1 MNGEKDTVIQTI
13 RKRKGISL
21 RLRVTLLVS
30 LMLLVLNG
38 LLVGYSIYTS
48 GQHFTRA
55 KEGLVAEMR
64 VFPIDL
70 AEVPSQVS
78 AETIKPGE
86 VMEAEVTEFGEV
98 KEFQKGE
105 AIAVS
110 VLQAASTGF
119 RKEILIFFFLI
130 DVLGISLTYFVA
142 GRALRPLTKLSAKM
156 AQMDEN
162 NWNCVMPE
170 PETHDEIGQVS
181 ESFRHLMERLQESF
195 QAQKHFAANAAH
207 ELKTPLAVMKSAIQ
221 VLHLEEKPSAEEYE
235 ETLRLCLD
243 TTEQLSQ
250 MVEELLTISNP
261 AEEAKEEISLKK
273 MTGEIFQK
281 YTGQI
286 QEKDLVVWQQMQ
298 QDTWYTHP
306 VLMRFLLENL
316 LSNAVKYN
324 RQGGSIRLT
333 AEIKENQLH
342 LEVADTGI
350 GISSE
355 HLPHI
360 FTCFYRADPSR
371 NKEIAG
377 NGLGLSIVKTAV
389 EKMRGEITV
398 ESEEGKGTCFHVVL
412 PA

>member
-1 MNGEKDTVIQTI
+1 MNGEKDTVMQNI
-13 RKRKGISL
+13 RKNKGISL
-21 RLRVTLLVS
+21 RLRITLLMS
-30 LMLLVLNG
+30 LLLLLLNG
-38 LLVGYSIYTS
+38 VLVGYSVHS
-48 GQHFTRA
+48 GGQYFTQA
-55 KEGLVAEMR
+55 TMALKVEMSAIKPSAEGTEAQTIQR
-64 VFPIDL
+64 WQ
-70 AEVPSQVS
+70 EVPLEMQ
-78 AETIKPGE
+78 
-86 VMEAEVTEFGEV
+86 
-98 KEFQKGE
+98 
-105 AIAVS
+105 AVS
-110 VLQAASTGF
+110 TEPAAVAISTLQEANSGF
-119 RKEILIFFFLI
+119 RQEILLAFLFV
-130 DVLGISLTYFVA
+130 DVVGILLTYFVA

-162 NWNCVMPE
+162 NWNCAMTE
-170 PETHDEIGQVS
+170 PDTHDEIGQVS
-181 ESFRHLMERLQESF
+181 ESFRHLMERLQDSF

-235 ETLRLCLD
+235 ETLELCLE

-250 MVEELLTISNP
+250 MVEELLVISNP
-261 AEEAKEEISLKK
+261 KEEAKEEISLKK
-273 MTGEIFQK
+273 MTEEIFQK
-281 YTGQI
+281 YAGQI

-298 QDTWYTHP
+298 QDTWYIHP

-350 GISSE
+350 GISPE

-389 EKMRGEITV
+389 EKMQGEITV
-398 ESEEGKGTCFHVVL
+398 ESEEGKGTCFHVTL

>member
-1 MNGEKDTVIQTI
+1 MNGEKDTVIQNI
-13 RKRKGISL
+13 GKNKGISL
-21 RLRVTLLVS
+21 RLRITLLVS
-30 LMLLVLNG
+30 LLLLVLNG
-38 LLVGYSIYTS
+38 VLVGYSVYS
-48 GQHFTRA
+48 GGQYFTQA
-55 KEGLVAEMR
+55 TMALKVEMSAIKPSAEGTEAQTIQR
-64 VFPIDL
+64 WQ
-70 AEVPSQVS
+70 EVPLEMQ
-78 AETIKPGE
+78 
-86 VMEAEVTEFGEV
+86 
-98 KEFQKGE
+98 
-105 AIAVS
+105 AVS
-110 VLQAASTGF
+110 TEPAVAAISTLQEANTGF
-119 RKEILIFFFLI
+119 RQEILLAFLFVDI
-130 DVLGISLTYFVA
+130 VGILLTYFVA
-142 GRALRPLTKLSAKM
+142 GRALQPLTKLSAKM
-156 AQMDEN
+156 TQMDEN
-162 NWNCVMPE
+162 NWNCAMTE
-170 PETHDEIGQVS
+170 PDTHDEIGQVS

-235 ETLRLCLD
+235 ETLQLCLD

-250 MVEELLTISNP
+250 MVEELLVISNP
-261 AEEAKEEISLKK
+261 KEEAKEEISLKK
-273 MTGEIFQK
+273 MTEEIFQK
-281 YTGQI
+281 YAAQM
-286 QEKDLVVWQQMQ
+286 QEKDLVVWQQIQ

-324 RQGGSIRLT
+324 QQGGSIRLT

-350 GISSE
+350 GISPE

-398 ESEEGKGTCFHVVL
+398 ESQEGKGTCFHVTL

>member
-1 MNGEKDTVIQTI
+1 MNGEKDTVIQNI
-13 RKRKGISL
+13 GKNKGISL
-21 RLRVTLLVS
+21 RLRITLLVS
-30 LMLLVLNG
+30 LLLLVLNG
-38 LLVGYSIYTS
+38 VLVGYSVYS
-48 GQHFTRA
+48 GGQYFTKA
-55 KEGLVAEMR
+55 TMALKVEMSAINPSAEGTEAQTIQR
-64 VFPIDL
+64 WQ
-70 AEVPSQVS
+70 EVPLEMQ
-78 AETIKPGE
+78 
-86 VMEAEVTEFGEV
+86 
-98 KEFQKGE
+98 
-105 AIAVS
+105 AVS
-110 VLQAASTGF
+110 TEPAVAAISTLQEANTGF
-119 RKEILIFFFLI
+119 RQEILLAFLFVDI
-130 DVLGISLTYFVA
+130 VGILLTYFVA
-142 GRALRPLTKLSAKM
+142 GRALQPLTKLSAKM
-156 AQMDEN
+156 TQMDEN
-162 NWNCVMPE
+162 NWNCAMTE
-170 PETHDEIGQVS
+170 PDTHDEIGQVS
-181 ESFRHLMERLQESF
+181 ESFRHLMERLQDSF

-235 ETLRLCLD
+235 ETLQLCLE

-250 MVEELLTISNP
+250 MVEELLVISNP
-261 AEEAKEEISLKK
+261 KEEAKEEISLKK
-273 MTGEIFQK
+273 MTEEIFQK
-281 YTGQI
+281 YAAQI
-286 QEKDLVVWQQMQ
+286 QEKDLVVWQQIQ

-324 RQGGSIRLT
+324 QQGGSIRLT

-350 GISSE
+350 GISPE

-398 ESEEGKGTCFHVVL
+398 ESQEGKGTCFHVTL

>member
-1 MNGEKDTVIQTI
+1 MNGEKDTVIQNI
-13 RKRKGISL
+13 RKNKGISL
-21 RLRVTLLVS
+21 RLRITLLVS
-30 LMLLVLNG
+30 LLLLVLNG
-38 LLVGYSIYTS
+38 VLVGYSVYS
-48 GQHFTRA
+48 GGQYFTQA
-55 KEGLVAEMR
+55 TMALKVEMSA
-64 VFPIDL
+64 IN
-70 AEVPSQVS
+70 PS
-78 AETIKPGE
+78 
-86 VMEAEVTEFGEV
+86 AEVTEAQTIQRWQEV
-98 KEFQKGE
+98 PLEMQ
-105 AIAVS
+105 AVS
-110 VLQAASTGF
+110 TEPAAVAISTLQEANTGF
-119 RKEILIFFFLI
+119 RQEILLAFLFVDI
-130 DVLGISLTYFVA
+130 VGILLTYFVA

-156 AQMDEN
+156 TQMDEN
-162 NWNCVMPE
+162 NWNCAMTE
-170 PETHDEIGQVS
+170 PDTHDEIGQVS
-181 ESFRHLMERLQESF
+181 ESFRHLMERLQDSF

-207 ELKTPLAVMKSAIQ
+207 ELKTPLVVMKSAIQ

-235 ETLRLCLD
+235 ETLQLCLE

-250 MVEELLTISNP
+250 MVEELLVISNP
-261 AEEAKEEISLKK
+261 KEEAKEEISLKK
-273 MTGEIFQK
+273 MTEEIFQK
-281 YTGQI
+281 YAAQI
-286 QEKDLVVWQQMQ
+286 QEKDLVVWQQIQ

-324 RQGGSIRLT
+324 QQGGSIRLT

-350 GISSE
+350 GISLE

-389 EKMRGEITV
+389 EKMQGEITV
-398 ESEEGKGTCFHVVL
+398 ESQEGKGTCFHVTL

>member
-1 MNGEKDTVIQTI
+1 MNGEKDTVIQNI
-13 RKRKGISL
+13 GKNKGISL
-21 RLRVTLLVS
+21 RLRITLLVS
-30 LMLLVLNG
+30 LLLLVLNG
-38 LLVGYSIYTS
+38 VLVGYSVYSS
-48 GQHFTRA
+48 GQYFTQA
-55 KEGLVAEMR
+55 TMALKVEMSAINPSAEGTEAQTLQR
-64 VFPIDL
+64 WQ
-70 AEVPSQVS
+70 EVPLEMQ
-78 AETIKPGE
+78 
-86 VMEAEVTEFGEV
+86 
-98 KEFQKGE
+98 
-105 AIAVS
+105 AVS
-110 VLQAASTGF
+110 TEPAAVAISTLQEANTGF
-119 RKEILIFFFLI
+119 RQEILLAFLLVDI
-130 DVLGISLTYFVA
+130 VGILLTYFVA

-162 NWNCVMPE
+162 NWNCAMTE
-170 PETHDEIGQVS
+170 PDTHDEIGQVS

-221 VLHLEEKPSAEEYE
+221 VFHLEEKPSAEEYE
-235 ETLRLCLD
+235 ETLQLCLE

-250 MVEELLTISNP
+250 MVEELLVISNP
-261 AEEAKEEISLKK
+261 KEEAKEEISLKK
-273 MTGEIFQK
+273 MTEEIFQK
-281 YTGQI
+281 YAAQI
-286 QEKDLVVWQQMQ
+286 QEKDLVVWQQIQ

-324 RQGGSIRLT
+324 QQGGSIRLT

-350 GISSE
+350 GISPE

-389 EKMRGEITV
+389 EKMQGEITV
-398 ESEEGKGTCFHVVL
+398 ESQEGKGTCFHVTL

>member
-1 MNGEKDTVIQTI
+1 MNGEKDTVIQNI
-13 RKRKGISL
+13 GKNKGISL
-21 RLRVTLLVS
+21 RLRITLLVS
-30 LMLLVLNG
+30 LLLLVLNG
-38 LLVGYSIYTS
+38 VLVGYSVYS
-48 GQHFTRA
+48 GGQYFTQA
-55 KEGLVAEMR
+55 TMALKVEMSAIKPSAEGTEAQTIQR
-64 VFPIDL
+64 WQ
-70 AEVPSQVS
+70 EVPLEMQ
-78 AETIKPGE
+78 
-86 VMEAEVTEFGEV
+86 
-98 KEFQKGE
+98 
-105 AIAVS
+105 AVS
-110 VLQAASTGF
+110 TEPAAVAISTLQEANTGF
-119 RKEILIFFFLI
+119 RQEILLAFLFVDI
-130 DVLGISLTYFVA
+130 VGILLTYFVA
-142 GRALRPLTKLSAKM
+142 GRALQPLTKLSAKM
-156 AQMDEN
+156 TQMDEN
-162 NWNCVMPE
+162 NWNCAMTE
-170 PETHDEIGQVS
+170 PDTHDEIGQVS

-235 ETLRLCLD
+235 ETLQLCLE

-250 MVEELLTISNP
+250 MVEELLVISNP
-261 AEEAKEEISLKK
+261 KEEAKEEISLKK
-273 MTGEIFQK
+273 MTEEIFQK
-281 YTGQI
+281 YAAQI
-286 QEKDLVVWQQMQ
+286 QEKDLVVWQQIQ

-350 GISSE
+350 GISPE

-398 ESEEGKGTCFHVVL
+398 ESQEGKGTCFHVTL

>member
-1 MNGEKDTVIQTI
+1 MNGEKDTVIQNI
-13 RKRKGISL
+13 GKNKGISL
-21 RLRVTLLVS
+21 RLRITLLVS
-30 LMLLVLNG
+30 LLLLVLNG
-38 LLVGYSIYTS
+38 VLVGYSVYS
-48 GQHFTRA
+48 GGQYFTQA
-55 KEGLVAEMR
+55 TMALKVEMSAIKPSAEGTEAQTIQR
-64 VFPIDL
+64 WQ
-70 AEVPSQVS
+70 EVPLEMQ
-78 AETIKPGE
+78 
-86 VMEAEVTEFGEV
+86 
-98 KEFQKGE
+98 
-105 AIAVS
+105 AVS
-110 VLQAASTGF
+110 TEPAAVAISTLQEANTGF
-119 RKEILIFFFLI
+119 RQEILLAFLFVDI
-130 DVLGISLTYFVA
+130 VGILLTYFVA
-142 GRALRPLTKLSAKM
+142 GRALQPLTKLSAKM
-156 AQMDEN
+156 TQMDEN
-162 NWNCVMPE
+162 NWNCAMTE
-170 PETHDEIGQVS
+170 PDTHDEIGQVS
-181 ESFRHLMERLQESF
+181 ESFRHLMERLQDSF

-235 ETLRLCLD
+235 ETLQLCLE

-250 MVEELLTISNP
+250 MVEELLVISNP
-261 AEEAKEEISLKK
+261 KEEAKEEISLKK
-273 MTGEIFQK
+273 MTEEIFQK
-281 YTGQI
+281 YAAQI
-286 QEKDLVVWQQMQ
+286 QEKDLVVWQQIQ

-324 RQGGSIRLT
+324 QQGGSIRLT

-350 GISSE
+350 GISPE

-398 ESEEGKGTCFHVVL
+398 ESQEGKGTCFHVTL

>member
-1 MNGEKDTVIQTI
+1 MQNIGKN
-13 RKRKGISL
+13 KGISL
-21 RLRVTLLVS
+21 RLRITLLVS
-30 LMLLVLNG
+30 LLLLVLNG
-38 LLVGYSIYTS
+38 VLVGYSVYS
-48 GQHFTRA
+48 GGQYFTQA
-55 KEGLVAEMR
+55 TAALKVEMSAIKPSAEGTEAQTIQR
-64 VFPIDL
+64 WQ
-70 AEVPSQVS
+70 EVPLEMQ
-78 AETIKPGE
+78 
-86 VMEAEVTEFGEV
+86 
-98 KEFQKGE
+98 
-105 AIAVS
+105 AVS
-110 VLQAASTGF
+110 TEPAVAAISTLQEANTGF
-119 RKEILIFFFLI
+119 RQEILLAFLFVDI
-130 DVLGISLTYFVA
+130 VGILLTYFVA
-142 GRALRPLTKLSAKM
+142 GRALQPLTKLSAKM
-156 AQMDEN
+156 TQMDEN
-162 NWNCVMPE
+162 NWNCAMTE
-170 PETHDEIGQVS
+170 PDTHDEIGQVS
-181 ESFRHLMERLQESF
+181 ESFRHLMERLQDSF

-235 ETLRLCLD
+235 ETLQLCLD

-250 MVEELLTISNP
+250 MVEELLVISNP
-261 AEEAKEEISLKK
+261 KEEAKEEISLKK
-273 MTGEIFQK
+273 MTEEIFQK
-281 YTGQI
+281 YAVQM
-286 QEKDLVVWQQMQ
+286 QEKDLVVWQQIQ

-350 GISSE
+350 GISPE

-398 ESEEGKGTCFHVVL
+398 ESQKGKGTCFHVTL

>member
-1 MNGEKDTVIQTI
+1 MNGEKDTVIQNI
-13 RKRKGISL
+13 GKNKGISL
-21 RLRVTLLVS
+21 RLRITLLVS
-30 LMLLVLNG
+30 LLLLVLNG
-38 LLVGYSIYTS
+38 VLVGYSVYS
-48 GQHFTRA
+48 GGQYFTQA
-55 KEGLVAEMR
+55 TMALKVEMSAINPSAEGTEAQTIQR
-64 VFPIDL
+64 WQ
-70 AEVPSQVS
+70 EVPLEMQ
-78 AETIKPGE
+78 
-86 VMEAEVTEFGEV
+86 
-98 KEFQKGE
+98 
-105 AIAVS
+105 AVS
-110 VLQAASTGF
+110 TEPAVAAISTLQEANTGF
-119 RKEILIFFFLI
+119 RQEILLAFLFVDI
-130 DVLGISLTYFVA
+130 VGILLTYFVA
-142 GRALRPLTKLSAKM
+142 GRALQPLTKLSAKM

-162 NWNCVMPE
+162 NWNCAMTE
-170 PETHDEIGQVS
+170 PDTHDETGQVS

-235 ETLRLCLD
+235 ETLQLCLE

-250 MVEELLTISNP
+250 MVEELLVISNP
-261 AEEAKEEISLKK
+261 KEEAKEEISLKK
-273 MTGEIFQK
+273 MTEEIFQK
-281 YTGQI
+281 YAAQI
-286 QEKDLVVWQQMQ
+286 REKDLVVWQQIQ

-324 RQGGSIRLT
+324 QQGGSIRLT
-333 AEIKENQLH
+333 AEVKENQLH
-342 LEVADTGI
+342 LEVADAGI
-350 GISSE
+350 GISPE

-398 ESEEGKGTCFHVVL
+398 ESQKGKGTCFHVTL

>member
-1 MNGEKDTVIQTI
+1 MNGEKDTVMQNI
-13 RKRKGISL
+13 RKNKGISL
-21 RLRVTLLVS
+21 RLRITLLVS
-30 LMLLVLNG
+30 LLLLLLNG
-38 LLVGYSIYTS
+38 VLVGYSVHS
-48 GQHFTRA
+48 GGQYFTQA
-55 KEGLVAEMR
+55 TMALKVEMSAIKPSAEGTEAQTIQR
-64 VFPIDL
+64 WQ
-70 AEVPSQVS
+70 EVPLEMQ
-78 AETIKPGE
+78 
-86 VMEAEVTEFGEV
+86 
-98 KEFQKGE
+98 
-105 AIAVS
+105 AVS
-110 VLQAASTGF
+110 TEPAAVAISTLQEANSGF
-119 RKEILIFFFLI
+119 RQEILLAFLFV
-130 DVLGISLTYFVA
+130 DVVGILLTYFVA

-162 NWNCVMPE
+162 NWNCAMTE
-170 PETHDEIGQVS
+170 PDTHDEIGQVS
-181 ESFRHLMERLQESF
+181 ESFRHLMERLQDSF

-235 ETLRLCLD
+235 ETLELCLE

-250 MVEELLTISNP
+250 MVEELLVISNP
-261 AEEAKEEISLKK
+261 KEEAKEEISLKK
-273 MTGEIFQK
+273 MTEEIFQK
-281 YTGQI
+281 YAGQI

-298 QDTWYTHP
+298 QDTWYIHP

-350 GISSE
+350 GISPE

-371 NKEIAG
+371 NKEFAG

-389 EKMRGEITV
+389 EKMQGEITV
-398 ESEEGKGTCFHVVL
+398 ESEEGKGTCFHVTL

>member
-1 MNGEKDTVIQTI
+1 MNGEKDTVIQNI
-13 RKRKGISL
+13 GKNKGISL
-21 RLRVTLLVS
+21 RLRITLLVS
-30 LMLLVLNG
+30 LLLLVLNG
-38 LLVGYSIYTS
+38 VLVGYSVYS
-48 GQHFTRA
+48 GGQYFTQA
-55 KEGLVAEMR
+55 TAALKVEMSAIKPSAEGTEAQTIQR
-64 VFPIDL
+64 WQ
-70 AEVPSQVS
+70 EVPLEMQ
-78 AETIKPGE
+78 
-86 VMEAEVTEFGEV
+86 
-98 KEFQKGE
+98 
-105 AIAVS
+105 AVS
-110 VLQAASTGF
+110 TEPAVAAISTLQEANTGF
-119 RKEILIFFFLI
+119 RQEILLAFLLVDI
-130 DVLGISLTYFVA
+130 VGILLTYFVA
-142 GRALRPLTKLSAKM
+142 GRALQPLTKLSAKM
-156 AQMDEN
+156 TQMDEN
-162 NWNCVMPE
+162 NWNCAMTE
-170 PETHDEIGQVS
+170 PDTHDEIGQVS
-181 ESFRHLMERLQESF
+181 ESFRHLMEQLQDSF

-235 ETLRLCLD
+235 ETLQLCLE

-250 MVEELLTISNP
+250 MVEELLVISNP
-261 AEEAKEEISLKK
+261 KEEAKEEISLKK
-273 MTGEIFQK
+273 MSEEIFQK
-281 YTGQI
+281 YAAQI
-286 QEKDLVVWQQMQ
+286 QEKDLVVWQQIQ

-316 LSNAVKYN
+316 LSNAIKYN

-350 GISSE
+350 GISPE

-389 EKMRGEITV
+389 EKMQGEITV
-398 ESEEGKGTCFHVVL
+398 ESQEGKGTCFHVTL

>member
-1 MNGEKDTVIQTI
+1 MNGEKDTVMQNI
-13 RKRKGISL
+13 RKNKGISL
-21 RLRVTLLVS
+21 RLRITLLVS
-30 LMLLVLNG
+30 LLLLLLNG
-38 LLVGYSIYTS
+38 VLVGYSVHS
-48 GQHFTRA
+48 GGQYFTQA
-55 KEGLVAEMR
+55 TMALKVEMSAIKPSAEGTEAQTIQR
-64 VFPIDL
+64 WQ
-70 AEVPSQVS
+70 EVPLEMQ
-78 AETIKPGE
+78 
-86 VMEAEVTEFGEV
+86 
-98 KEFQKGE
+98 
-105 AIAVS
+105 AVS
-110 VLQAASTGF
+110 TEPAAVAISTLQEANSGF
-119 RKEILIFFFLI
+119 RQEILLAFLFV
-130 DVLGISLTYFVA
+130 DVVGILLTYFVA

-162 NWNCVMPE
+162 NWNCAMTE
-170 PETHDEIGQVS
+170 PDTHDEIGQVS
-181 ESFRHLMERLQESF
+181 ESFRHLMERLQDSF
-195 QAQKHFAANAAH
+195 QVKKHFAANAAH

-235 ETLRLCLD
+235 ETLELCLE

-250 MVEELLTISNP
+250 MVEKLLVISNP
-261 AEEAKEEISLKK
+261 KEEAKEEISLKK
-273 MTGEIFQK
+273 MIEEIFQK
-281 YTGQI
+281 YAGQI
-286 QEKDLVVWQQMQ
+286 QEKDLVVWQQVQ

-350 GISSE
+350 GISPE

-377 NGLGLSIVKTAV
+377 NGLGLSVVKTAV
-389 EKMRGEITV
+389 EKMQGEITV
-398 ESEEGKGTCFHVVL
+398 VSEEGKGTCFHVTL

>member
-1 MNGEKDTVIQTI
+1 MNGEKDTVIQNI
-13 RKRKGISL
+13 GKNKGISL
-21 RLRVTLLVS
+21 RLRITLLVS
-30 LMLLVLNG
+30 LLLLVLNG
-38 LLVGYSIYTS
+38 VLVGYSVYS
-48 GQHFTRA
+48 GGQYFTQA
-55 KEGLVAEMR
+55 TMALKVEMSAIKPSAEGTEAQT
-64 VFPIDL
+64 IQSWQ
-70 AEVPSQVS
+70 EVPLEMQ
-78 AETIKPGE
+78 
-86 VMEAEVTEFGEV
+86 
-98 KEFQKGE
+98 
-105 AIAVS
+105 AVS
-110 VLQAASTGF
+110 TEPAVAVISTWQEANTGF
-119 RKEILIFFFLI
+119 RQEILLAFLFVDI
-130 DVLGISLTYFVA
+130 VGILLTYFVA
-142 GRALRPLTKLSAKM
+142 GRALQPLTKLSAKM
-156 AQMDEN
+156 TQMDEN
-162 NWNCVMPE
+162 NWNCAMTE
-170 PETHDEIGQVS
+170 PDTHDEIGQVS
-181 ESFRHLMERLQESF
+181 ESFRHLMERLQDSF

-235 ETLRLCLD
+235 ETLQLCLE

-250 MVEELLTISNP
+250 MVEELLVISNP
-261 AEEAKEEISLKK
+261 KEEAKEEISLKK
-273 MTGEIFQK
+273 MTEEIFQK
-281 YTGQI
+281 YAAQI
-286 QEKDLVVWQQMQ
+286 QEKDLVVWQQIQ

-324 RQGGSIRLT
+324 QQGGSIRLT

-350 GISSE
+350 GISPE

-389 EKMRGEITV
+389 EKMQGEITV
-398 ESEEGKGTCFHVVL
+398 ESQEGKGTCFHVTL

>member
-1 MNGEKDTVIQTI
+1 MNGEKDTVIQNI
-13 RKRKGISL
+13 WKNKGISL
-21 RLRVTLLVS
+21 RLRITLLVS
-30 LMLLVLNG
+30 LLLLVLNG
-38 LLVGYSIYTS
+38 VLVGYSVYS
-48 GQHFTRA
+48 GGQYFTQA
-55 KEGLVAEMR
+55 TMALKVEMSAINPSAEGTEAQTIQR
-64 VFPIDL
+64 WQ
-70 AEVPSQVS
+70 EVPLEMQ
-78 AETIKPGE
+78 
-86 VMEAEVTEFGEV
+86 
-98 KEFQKGE
+98 
-105 AIAVS
+105 AVS
-110 VLQAASTGF
+110 TEPAVAAISTLQEANTGF
-119 RKEILIFFFLI
+119 RQEILLAFLFVDI
-130 DVLGISLTYFVA
+130 VGILLTYFVA
-142 GRALRPLTKLSAKM
+142 GRALQPLTKLSAKM
-156 AQMDEN
+156 TQMDEN
-162 NWNCVMPE
+162 NWNCAMTE
-170 PETHDEIGQVS
+170 PDTHDEIGQVS
-181 ESFRHLMERLQESF
+181 ESFRHLMERLQDSF

-235 ETLRLCLD
+235 ETLQLCLD

-250 MVEELLTISNP
+250 IVEELLVISNP
-261 AEEAKEEISLKK
+261 KEEAKEEISLKK
-273 MTGEIFQK
+273 MTEEIFQK
-281 YTGQI
+281 YAAQM
-286 QEKDLVVWQQMQ
+286 QEKDLVVWQQIQ

-316 LSNAVKYN
+316 LSNAIKYN

-350 GISSE
+350 GISPE

-398 ESEEGKGTCFHVVL
+398 ESQEGKGTCFHVTL

>member
-1 MNGEKDTVIQTI
+1 MNGEKDTVMQNI
-13 RKRKGISL
+13 RKNKGISL
-21 RLRVTLLVS
+21 RLRITLLVS
-30 LMLLVLNG
+30 LLLLLLNG
-38 LLVGYSIYTS
+38 VLVGYSVHS
-48 GQHFTRA
+48 GGQYFTQA
-55 KEGLVAEMR
+55 TMALKVEMSAIKPSAEGTEAQTIQR
-64 VFPIDL
+64 WQ
-70 AEVPSQVS
+70 EVPLEMQ
-78 AETIKPGE
+78 
-86 VMEAEVTEFGEV
+86 
-98 KEFQKGE
+98 
-105 AIAVS
+105 AVS
-110 VLQAASTGF
+110 TEPAAVAISTLQEANSGF
-119 RKEILIFFFLI
+119 RQEILLAFLFV
-130 DVLGISLTYFVA
+130 DVVGILLTYFVA

-162 NWNCVMPE
+162 NWNCAMTE
-170 PETHDEIGQVS
+170 PDTHDEIGQVS
-181 ESFRHLMERLQESF
+181 ESFRHLMERLQDSF

-207 ELKTPLAVMKSAIQ
+207 ELKTPMAVMKSAIQ
-221 VLHLEEKPSAEEYE
+221 VLYLEEKPSAEEYE
-235 ETLRLCLD
+235 ETLELCLE

-250 MVEELLTISNP
+250 MVEELLVISNP
-261 AEEAKEEISLKK
+261 KEEAKEEISLKK
-273 MTGEIFQK
+273 MTEEIFQK
-281 YTGQI
+281 YAGQI

-298 QDTWYTHP
+298 QDTWYTHL

-350 GISSE
+350 GIGISPE

-389 EKMRGEITV
+389 EKMQGEITV
-398 ESEEGKGTCFHVVL
+398 ESEEGKGTCFHVTL

>member
-1 MNGEKDTVIQTI
+1 MNGEKDTVIQNI
-13 RKRKGISL
+13 GKNKGISL
-21 RLRVTLLVS
+21 RLRITLLVS
-30 LMLLVLNG
+30 LLLLVLNG
-38 LLVGYSIYTS
+38 VLVGYSVYS
-48 GQHFTRA
+48 GGQYFTQA
-55 KEGLVAEMR
+55 TMALKVEMSAINPSAEGTEAQTIQR
-64 VFPIDL
+64 WQ
-70 AEVPSQVS
+70 EVPLEMQ
-78 AETIKPGE
+78 
-86 VMEAEVTEFGEV
+86 
-98 KEFQKGE
+98 
-105 AIAVS
+105 AVS
-110 VLQAASTGF
+110 TEPAAVAISTLQEANTGF
-119 RKEILIFFFLI
+119 RQEILLAFLLVDI
-130 DVLGISLTYFVA
+130 VGILLTYFVA

-162 NWNCVMPE
+162 NWNWAMTE
-170 PETHDEIGQVS
+170 PDTHDEIGQVS

-221 VLHLEEKPSAEEYE
+221 VLLLEEKPSAEEYE
-235 ETLRLCLD
+235 ETLQLCLE

-250 MVEELLTISNP
+250 MVEELLVISNP
-261 AEEAKEEISLKK
+261 KEEAKEEISLKK
-273 MTGEIFQK
+273 MTEEIFQK
-281 YTGQI
+281 YAAQI
-286 QEKDLVVWQQMQ
+286 QEKDLVVWQQIR

-324 RQGGSIRLT
+324 QQGGSIRLT

-350 GISSE
+350 GISPE

-389 EKMRGEITV
+389 EKMQGEITV
-398 ESEEGKGTCFHVVL
+398 ESQEGKGTCFHVTL

>member
-1 MNGEKDTVIQTI
+1 MNGEKDTVIQNI
-13 RKRKGISL
+13 GKNKGISL
-21 RLRVTLLVS
+21 RLRITLLVS
-30 LMLLVLNG
+30 LLLLVLNG
-38 LLVGYSIYTS
+38 VLVGYSVYS
-48 GQHFTRA
+48 GGQYFTQA
-55 KEGLVAEMR
+55 TMALKVEMSAIKPSAEGTEAQTIQR
-64 VFPIDL
+64 WQ
-70 AEVPSQVS
+70 EVPLEMQ
-78 AETIKPGE
+78 
-86 VMEAEVTEFGEV
+86 
-98 KEFQKGE
+98 
-105 AIAVS
+105 AVS
-110 VLQAASTGF
+110 TEPAVAAISTLQEANTGF
-119 RKEILIFFFLI
+119 RQEILLAFLFVDI
-130 DVLGISLTYFVA
+130 VGILLTYFVA
-142 GRALRPLTKLSAKM
+142 GRALQPLTKLSAKM
-156 AQMDEN
+156 AQMNEN
-162 NWNCVMPE
+162 NWNCAMTE
-170 PETHDEIGQVS
+170 PDTHDEIGQVS
-181 ESFRHLMERLQESF
+181 ESFRHLMERLQDSF

-235 ETLRLCLD
+235 ETLQLCLE

-250 MVEELLTISNP
+250 MVEELLVISNP
-261 AEEAKEEISLKK
+261 KEEAKEEISLKK
-273 MTGEIFQK
+273 MTEEIFQK
-281 YTGQI
+281 YAAQI
-286 QEKDLVVWQQMQ
+286 QEKDLVVWQRIQ

-342 LEVADTGI
+342 LEVADAGI
-350 GISSE
+350 GISPE

-389 EKMRGEITV
+389 EKMQGEITV
-398 ESEEGKGTCFHVVL
+398 ESQEGKGTCFHVTL

>member
-1 MNGEKDTVIQTI
+1 MNGEKDTVMQNI
-13 RKRKGISL
+13 RKNKGISL
-21 RLRVTLLVS
+21 RLRITLLVS
-30 LMLLVLNG
+30 LLLLLLNG
-38 LLVGYSIYTS
+38 VLVGYSVHS
-48 GQHFTRA
+48 GGQYFTQA
-55 KEGLVAEMR
+55 TMALKVEMSAIKPSAEGTEAQTIQR
-64 VFPIDL
+64 WQ
-70 AEVPSQVS
+70 EVPLEMQ
-78 AETIKPGE
+78 
-86 VMEAEVTEFGEV
+86 
-98 KEFQKGE
+98 
-105 AIAVS
+105 AVS
-110 VLQAASTGF
+110 TEPAAVAISTLQEANSGF
-119 RKEILIFFFLI
+119 RQEILLAFLFV
-130 DVLGISLTYFVA
+130 DVVGILLTYFVA

-162 NWNCVMPE
+162 NWNCAMTE
-170 PETHDEIGQVS
+170 PDTHDEIGQVS
-181 ESFRHLMERLQESF
+181 ESFRHLMERLQDSF
-195 QAQKHFAANAAH
+195 QVKKHFAANAAH

-235 ETLRLCLD
+235 ETLELCLE

-250 MVEELLTISNP
+250 MVEKLLVISNP
-261 AEEAKEEISLKK
+261 KEEAKEVISLKK
-273 MTGEIFQK
+273 MIEEIFQK
-281 YTGQI
+281 YAGQI
-286 QEKDLVVWQQMQ
+286 QEKDLVVWQQVQ

-350 GISSE
+350 GISPE

-377 NGLGLSIVKTAV
+377 NGLGLSVVKTAV
-389 EKMRGEITV
+389 EKMQGEITV
-398 ESEEGKGTCFHVVL
+398 VSEEGKGTCFHVTL

>member
-1 MNGEKDTVIQTI
+1 MNGEKDTVIQNI
-13 RKRKGISL
+13 GKNKGISL
-21 RLRVTLLVS
+21 RLRITLLVS
-30 LMLLVLNG
+30 LLLLVLNG
-38 LLVGYSIYTS
+38 VLVGYSVYSS
-48 GQHFTRA
+48 GQYFTQA
-55 KEGLVAEMR
+55 TMALKVEMSAINPSAEGTEAQTIQR
-64 VFPIDL
+64 WQ
-70 AEVPSQVS
+70 EVPLEMQ
-78 AETIKPGE
+78 
-86 VMEAEVTEFGEV
+86 
-98 KEFQKGE
+98 
-105 AIAVS
+105 AVS
-110 VLQAASTGF
+110 TEPAAVAISTLQEANTGF
-119 RKEILIFFFLI
+119 RQEILLAFLLVDI
-130 DVLGISLTYFVA
+130 VGILLTYFVA
-142 GRALRPLTKLSAKM
+142 GRALQPLTKLSAKM

-162 NWNCVMPE
+162 NWNCAMTE
-170 PETHDEIGQVS
+170 PDTHDEIGQVS

-235 ETLRLCLD
+235 ETLQLCLE

-250 MVEELLTISNP
+250 MVEELLVISNP
-261 AEEAKEEISLKK
+261 KEEAKEEISLKK
-273 MTGEIFQK
+273 MTEEIFQK
-281 YTGQI
+281 YAAQI
-286 QEKDLVVWQQMQ
+286 QEKDLVVWQQIQ

-324 RQGGSIRLT
+324 QQGGSIRLT

-350 GISSE
+350 GISPE

-389 EKMRGEITV
+389 EKMQGEITV
-398 ESEEGKGTCFHVVL
+398 ESQEGKGTCFHVTL

>member
-1 MNGEKDTVIQTI
+1 MNGEKDTVMQNI
-13 RKRKGISL
+13 RKNKGISL
-21 RLRVTLLVS
+21 RLRITLLVS
-30 LMLLVLNG
+30 LLLLLLNG
-38 LLVGYSIYTS
+38 VLVGYSVHS
-48 GQHFTRA
+48 GGQYFTQA
-55 KEGLVAEMR
+55 TMALKVEMSAIKPSAEGTEAQTIQR
-64 VFPIDL
+64 WQ
-70 AEVPSQVS
+70 EVPLEMQ
-78 AETIKPGE
+78 
-86 VMEAEVTEFGEV
+86 
-98 KEFQKGE
+98 
-105 AIAVS
+105 AVS
-110 VLQAASTGF
+110 TEPAAVAISTLQEANSGF
-119 RKEILIFFFLI
+119 RQEILLAFLFV
-130 DVLGISLTYFVA
+130 DVVGILLTYFVA

-162 NWNCVMPE
+162 NWNCAMTE
-170 PETHDEIGQVS
+170 PDTHDEIGQVS
-181 ESFRHLMERLQESF
+181 ESFRHLMERLQDSF

-235 ETLRLCLD
+235 ETLELCLE

-250 MVEELLTISNP
+250 MVEELLVISNP
-261 AEEAKEEISLKK
+261 KEEAKEEISLKK
-273 MTGEIFQK
+273 MTEEIFQK
-281 YTGQI
+281 YAGQI

-298 QDTWYTHP
+298 QDTWYIHP

-350 GISSE
+350 GISPE

-377 NGLGLSIVKTAV
+377 NGLGLSVVKTAV
-389 EKMRGEITV
+389 EKMQGEITV
-398 ESEEGKGTCFHVVL
+398 VSEEGKGTCFHVTL

>member
-1 MNGEKDTVIQTI
+1 MNGEKDTVMQNI
-13 RKRKGISL
+13 RKNKGISL
-21 RLRVTLLVS
+21 RLRITLLVS
-30 LMLLVLNG
+30 LLLLLLNG
-38 LLVGYSIYTS
+38 VLVGYSVHS
-48 GQHFTRA
+48 GGQYFTQA
-55 KEGLVAEMR
+55 TMALKVEMSAIKPSAEGTEAQTIQR
-64 VFPIDL
+64 WQ
-70 AEVPSQVS
+70 EVPLEMQ
-78 AETIKPGE
+78 
-86 VMEAEVTEFGEV
+86 
-98 KEFQKGE
+98 
-105 AIAVS
+105 AVS
-110 VLQAASTGF
+110 TEPAAVAISTLQEANSGF
-119 RKEILIFFFLI
+119 RQEILLAFLFV
-130 DVLGISLTYFVA
+130 DVVGILLTYFVA

-162 NWNCVMPE
+162 NWNCAMTE
-170 PETHDEIGQVS
+170 PDTHDEIGQVS
-181 ESFRHLMERLQESF
+181 ESFRHLMERLQDSF
-195 QAQKHFAANAAH
+195 QVKKHFAANAAH

-235 ETLRLCLD
+235 ETLELCLE

-250 MVEELLTISNP
+250 MVEKLLVISNP
-261 AEEAKEEISLKK
+261 KEEAKEEISLKK
-273 MTGEIFQK
+273 MIEEIFQK
-281 YTGQI
+281 YAGQI

-350 GISSE
+350 GISPE

-377 NGLGLSIVKTAV
+377 NGLGLSVVKTAV
-389 EKMRGEITV
+389 EKMQGEITV
-398 ESEEGKGTCFHVVL
+398 VSEEGKGTCFHVTL

>member
-1 MNGEKDTVIQTI
+1 MNGEKDTVIQNI
-13 RKRKGISL
+13 GKNKGISL
-21 RLRVTLLVS
+21 RLRITLLVS
-30 LMLLVLNG
+30 LLLLVLNG
-38 LLVGYSIYTS
+38 VLVGYSVYS
-48 GQHFTRA
+48 GGQYFTQA
-55 KEGLVAEMR
+55 TMALKVEMSAIKPSAEGTEAQTIQR
-64 VFPIDL
+64 WQ
-70 AEVPSQVS
+70 EVPLEMQ
-78 AETIKPGE
+78 
-86 VMEAEVTEFGEV
+86 
-98 KEFQKGE
+98 
-105 AIAVS
+105 AVS
-110 VLQAASTGF
+110 TEPAAVAISTLQEANTGF
-119 RKEILIFFFLI
+119 RQEILLAFLFVDI
-130 DVLGISLTYFVA
+130 VGILLTYFVA
-142 GRALRPLTKLSAKM
+142 GRALQPLTKLSAKM
-156 AQMDEN
+156 TQMDEN
-162 NWNCVMPE
+162 NWNCAMTE
-170 PETHDEIGQVS
+170 PDTHDEIGQVS
-181 ESFRHLMERLQESF
+181 ESFRHLMERLQDSF

-235 ETLRLCLD
+235 ETLQLCLE

-250 MVEELLTISNP
+250 MVEELLVISNP
-261 AEEAKEEISLKK
+261 KEEAKEEISLKK
-273 MTGEIFQK
+273 MTEEIFQK
-281 YTGQI
+281 YAAQI
-286 QEKDLVVWQQMQ
+286 QEKDLVVWQQIQ

-324 RQGGSIRLT
+324 QQGGSIRLT

-350 GISSE
+350 GISPE

-389 EKMRGEITV
+389 EKMQGEITV
-398 ESEEGKGTCFHVVL
+398 ESQEGKGTCFHVTL

>member
-1 MNGEKDTVIQTI
+1 MNGEKDTVIQNI
-13 RKRKGISL
+13 GKNKGISL
-21 RLRVTLLVS
+21 RLRITLLVS
-30 LMLLVLNG
+30 LLLLVLNG
-38 LLVGYSIYTS
+38 VLVGYSVYS
-48 GQHFTRA
+48 GGQYFTQA
-55 KEGLVAEMR
+55 TAALKVEMSAIKPFAEGTEAQT
-64 VFPIDL
+64 IQSWQ
-70 AEVPSQVS
+70 EVPLEMQ
-78 AETIKPGE
+78 
-86 VMEAEVTEFGEV
+86 
-98 KEFQKGE
+98 
-105 AIAVS
+105 AVS
-110 VLQAASTGF
+110 TEPAAVAISTLQEANTGF
-119 RKEILIFFFLI
+119 RQEILLAFLFVDI
-130 DVLGISLTYFVA
+130 VGILLTYFVA
-142 GRALRPLTKLSAKM
+142 GRALQPLTKLSAKM
-156 AQMDEN
+156 TQMDEN
-162 NWNCVMPE
+162 NWNCAMTE
-170 PETHDEIGQVS
+170 PDTHDEIGQVS

-235 ETLRLCLD
+235 ETLQLCLE

-250 MVEELLTISNP
+250 MVEELLVISNP
-261 AEEAKEEISLKK
+261 KEEAKEEISLKK
-273 MTGEIFQK
+273 MTEEIFQK
-281 YTGQI
+281 YAAQI
-286 QEKDLVVWQQMQ
+286 QEKDLVVWQQIQ

-324 RQGGSIRLT
+324 QQGGSIRLT

-342 LEVADTGI
+342 LEVADAGI
-350 GISSE
+350 GISPE

-398 ESEEGKGTCFHVVL
+398 ESQKGKGTCFHVTL

>member
-1 MNGEKDTVIQTI
+1 MNGEKDTVIQNI
-13 RKRKGISL
+13 GKNKGISL
-21 RLRVTLLVS
+21 RLRITLLVS
-30 LMLLVLNG
+30 LLLLVLNG
-38 LLVGYSIYTS
+38 VLVGYSVYS
-48 GQHFTRA
+48 GGQYFTQA
-55 KEGLVAEMR
+55 TMALKVEMSAIKPSAEGTEAQTIQR
-64 VFPIDL
+64 WQ
-70 AEVPSQVS
+70 EVPLEMQ
-78 AETIKPGE
+78 
-86 VMEAEVTEFGEV
+86 
-98 KEFQKGE
+98 
-105 AIAVS
+105 AVS
-110 VLQAASTGF
+110 TEPAAVAISTLQEANTGF
-119 RKEILIFFFLI
+119 RQEILLAFLFVDI
-130 DVLGISLTYFVA
+130 VGILLTYFVA
-142 GRALRPLTKLSAKM
+142 GRALQPLTKLSAKM
-156 AQMDEN
+156 TQMDEN
-162 NWNCVMPE
+162 NWNCAMTE
-170 PETHDEIGQVS
+170 PDTHDEIGQVS

-235 ETLRLCLD
+235 ETLQLCLE

-250 MVEELLTISNP
+250 MVEELLVISNP
-261 AEEAKEEISLKK
+261 KEEAKEEISLKK
-273 MTGEIFQK
+273 MTEEIFQK
-281 YTGQI
+281 YAAQI
-286 QEKDLVVWQQMQ
+286 QEKDLVVWQRIQ

-324 RQGGSIRLT
+324 QQGGSIRLT

-350 GISSE
+350 GISPE

-398 ESEEGKGTCFHVVL
+398 ESQEGKGTCFHVTL

>member
-1 MNGEKDTVIQTI
+1 MNGEKDTVMQNIG
-13 RKRKGISL
+13 KNKGISL
-21 RLRVTLLVS
+21 RLRITLLVS
-30 LMLLVLNG
+30 LLLLVLNG
-38 LLVGYSIYTS
+38 VLVGYSVYS
-48 GQHFTRA
+48 GGQYFTQA
-55 KEGLVAEMR
+55 TMALKVEMSAIKPSAEGTEAQTIQR
-64 VFPIDL
+64 WQ
-70 AEVPSQVS
+70 EVPLEMQ
-78 AETIKPGE
+78 
-86 VMEAEVTEFGEV
+86 
-98 KEFQKGE
+98 
-105 AIAVS
+105 AVS
-110 VLQAASTGF
+110 TEPAVAAISTLQEANTGF
-119 RKEILIFFFLI
+119 RQEILLAFLFVDI
-130 DVLGISLTYFVA
+130 VGILLTYFVA
-142 GRALRPLTKLSAKM
+142 GRALQPLTKLSAKM

-162 NWNCVMPE
+162 NWNCAMTE
-170 PETHDEIGQVS
+170 PDTHDEIGQVS
-181 ESFRHLMERLQESF
+181 ESFRHLMERLQDSF

-235 ETLRLCLD
+235 ETLQLCLE

-250 MVEELLTISNP
+250 MVEELLVISNP
-261 AEEAKEEISLKK
+261 KEEAKEEISLKK
-273 MTGEIFQK
+273 MTEEIFQK
-281 YTGQI
+281 YAAQI
-286 QEKDLVVWQQMQ
+286 QEKDLVVWQQIQ

-324 RQGGSIRLT
+324 QQGGSIRLT

-350 GISSE
+350 GISPE

-360 FTCFYRADPSR
+360 FTCFYQADPSR

-398 ESEEGKGTCFHVVL
+398 ESQKGKGTCFHVTL

>member
-1 MNGEKDTVIQTI
+1 MNGEKDTVIQNI
-13 RKRKGISL
+13 GKNKGISL
-21 RLRVTLLVS
+21 RLRITLLVS
-30 LMLLVLNG
+30 LLLLVLNG
-38 LLVGYSIYTS
+38 VLVGYSVYS
-48 GQHFTRA
+48 GGQYFTQA
-55 KEGLVAEMR
+55 TMALKVEMSAINPSAEGTEAQTIQR
-64 VFPIDL
+64 WQ
-70 AEVPSQVS
+70 EVPLEMQ
-78 AETIKPGE
+78 
-86 VMEAEVTEFGEV
+86 
-98 KEFQKGE
+98 
-105 AIAVS
+105 AVS
-110 VLQAASTGF
+110 TEPAAVAISTLQEANTGF
-119 RKEILIFFFLI
+119 RQEILLAFLFVDI
-130 DVLGISLTYFVA
+130 VGILLTYFVA
-142 GRALRPLTKLSAKM
+142 GRALQPLTKLSAKM

-162 NWNCVMPE
+162 NWNCAMTE
-170 PETHDEIGQVS
+170 PDTHDEIGQVS
-181 ESFRHLMERLQESF
+181 ESFRHLMERLQDSF

-235 ETLRLCLD
+235 ETLQLCLE

-250 MVEELLTISNP
+250 MVEELLVISNP
-261 AEEAKEEISLKK
+261 KEEAKEEISLKK
-273 MTGEIFQK
+273 MTEEIFQK
-281 YTGQI
+281 YAAQI
-286 QEKDLVVWQQMQ
+286 QEKDLVVWQQIQ

-324 RQGGSIRLT
+324 QQGGSIRLT

-342 LEVADTGI
+342 LEVADAGI
-350 GISSE
+350 GISPE

-389 EKMRGEITV
+389 EKMQGEITV
-398 ESEEGKGTCFHVVL
+398 ESQEGKGTCFHVTL

>member
-1 MNGEKDTVIQTI
+1 MNGEKDTVIQNI
-13 RKRKGISL
+13 GKNKGISL
-21 RLRVTLLVS
+21 RLRITLLVS
-30 LMLLVLNG
+30 LLLLVLNG
-38 LLVGYSIYTS
+38 VLVGYSVYS
-48 GQHFTRA
+48 GGQYFTQA
-55 KEGLVAEMR
+55 TMALKVEMSAIKPSAEGTEAQT
-64 VFPIDL
+64 IQSWQ
-70 AEVPSQVS
+70 EVPLEMQ
-78 AETIKPGE
+78 
-86 VMEAEVTEFGEV
+86 
-98 KEFQKGE
+98 
-105 AIAVS
+105 AVS
-110 VLQAASTGF
+110 TEPAAVAISTLQEANTGF
-119 RKEILIFFFLI
+119 RQEILLAFLFV
-130 DVLGISLTYFVA
+130 DSVGILLTYFVA
-142 GRALRPLTKLSAKM
+142 GRALQPLTKLSAKM

-162 NWNCVMPE
+162 NWNCAMTE
-170 PETHDEIGQVS
+170 PDTHDEIGQVS

-235 ETLRLCLD
+235 ETLQLCLE

-250 MVEELLTISNP
+250 MVEELLVISNP
-261 AEEAKEEISLKK
+261 KEEAKEEISLKK
-273 MTGEIFQK
+273 MTEEIFQK
-281 YTGQI
+281 YAAQI
-286 QEKDLVVWQQMQ
+286 QEKDLVVWQQIQ

-324 RQGGSIRLT
+324 QQGGSIRLT

-350 GISSE
+350 GISPE

-389 EKMRGEITV
+389 EKMQGEITV
-398 ESEEGKGTCFHVVL
+398 ESQEGKGTCFHVTL

>member
-1 MNGEKDTVIQTI
+1 MNGEKDTVIQNI
-13 RKRKGISL
+13 GKNKGISL
-21 RLRVTLLVS
+21 RLRITLLVS
-30 LMLLVLNG
+30 LLLLVLNG
-38 LLVGYSIYTS
+38 VLVGYSVYS
-48 GQHFTRA
+48 GGQYFTQA
-55 KEGLVAEMR
+55 TMALKVEMSAINPSAEGTEAQTIQR
-64 VFPIDL
+64 WQ
-70 AEVPSQVS
+70 EVPLEMQ
-78 AETIKPGE
+78 
-86 VMEAEVTEFGEV
+86 
-98 KEFQKGE
+98 
-105 AIAVS
+105 AVS
-110 VLQAASTGF
+110 TEPAAVAISTLQEANTGF
-119 RKEILIFFFLI
+119 RQEILLAFLFVDI
-130 DVLGISLTYFVA
+130 VGILLTYFVA
-142 GRALRPLTKLSAKM
+142 GRALQPLTKLSAKM
-156 AQMDEN
+156 TQMDEN
-162 NWNCVMPE
+162 NWNCAMTE
-170 PETHDEIGQVS
+170 PDTHDEIGQVS

-235 ETLRLCLD
+235 ETLQLCLE

-250 MVEELLTISNP
+250 MVEELLVISNP
-261 AEEAKEEISLKK
+261 KEEAKEEISLKK
-273 MTGEIFQK
+273 MTEEIFQK
-281 YTGQI
+281 YAAQI
-286 QEKDLVVWQQMQ
+286 REKDLVVWQQIQ

-324 RQGGSIRLT
+324 QQGGSIRLT
-333 AEIKENQLH
+333 AEVKENQLH

-350 GISSE
+350 GISPE

-389 EKMRGEITV
+389 EKMRGGITV
-398 ESEEGKGTCFHVVL
+398 ESQEGKGTCFHVTL

>member
-1 MNGEKDTVIQTI
+1 MNGEKDTVIQNI
-13 RKRKGISL
+13 RKNKGISL
-21 RLRVTLLVS
+21 RLRITLLVS
-30 LMLLVLNG
+30 LLLLVLNG
-38 LLVGYSIYTS
+38 VLVGYSVYS
-48 GQHFTRA
+48 GGQYFTQA
-55 KEGLVAEMR
+55 TMALKVEMSAIKPSAEGTEAQTIQR
-64 VFPIDL
+64 WQ
-70 AEVPSQVS
+70 EVPLEMQ
-78 AETIKPGE
+78 
-86 VMEAEVTEFGEV
+86 
-98 KEFQKGE
+98 
-105 AIAVS
+105 AVS
-110 VLQAASTGF
+110 TEPAVAAISTLQEANTGF
-119 RKEILIFFFLI
+119 RQEILLAFLLVDI
-130 DVLGISLTYFVA
+130 VGILLTYFVA
-142 GRALRPLTKLSAKM
+142 GRALQPLTKLSAKM
-156 AQMDEN
+156 TQMDEN
-162 NWNCVMPE
+162 NWNCAMTE
-170 PETHDEIGQVS
+170 PDTHDEIGQVS

-235 ETLRLCLD
+235 ETLQLCLD

-250 MVEELLTISNP
+250 MVEELLVISNP

-273 MTGEIFQK
+273 MSEEIFQK
-281 YTGQI
+281 YAAQI
-286 QEKDLVVWQQMQ
+286 REKDLVVWQQIQ

-324 RQGGSIRLT
+324 QQGGSIRLT

-350 GISSE
+350 GISPE

-389 EKMRGEITV
+389 EKMQGEITV
-398 ESEEGKGTCFHVVL
+398 ESQEGKGTCFHVTL

>member
-1 MNGEKDTVIQTI
+1 MNGEKDTVMQNI
-13 RKRKGISL
+13 RKNKGISL
-21 RLRVTLLVS
+21 RLRITLLVS
-30 LMLLVLNG
+30 LLLLLLNG
-38 LLVGYSIYTS
+38 VLMGYSVHSS
-48 GQHFTRA
+48 GQYFTQA
-55 KEGLVAEMR
+55 TMALKVEMSAIKPSAEGTEAQTIQR
-64 VFPIDL
+64 WQ
-70 AEVPSQVS
+70 EVPLEMQ
-78 AETIKPGE
+78 
-86 VMEAEVTEFGEV
+86 
-98 KEFQKGE
+98 
-105 AIAVS
+105 AVS
-110 VLQAASTGF
+110 TEPAAVAISTLQEANSGF
-119 RKEILIFFFLI
+119 RQEILLAFLFV
-130 DVLGISLTYFVA
+130 DVVGILLTYFVA

-162 NWNCVMPE
+162 NWNCAMTE
-170 PETHDEIGQVS
+170 PDTHDEIGQVS
-181 ESFRHLMERLQESF
+181 ESFRHLMERLQDSF

-207 ELKTPLAVMKSAIQ
+207 ELKTPMAVMKSAIQ

-235 ETLRLCLD
+235 ETLELCLE

-250 MVEELLTISNP
+250 MVEELLVISNP
-261 AEEAKEEISLKK
+261 KEEAKEEISLKK
-273 MTGEIFQK
+273 MTEEIFQK
-281 YTGQI
+281 YAGQI

-298 QDTWYTHP
+298 QDTWYIHP

-350 GISSE
+350 GISPE

-389 EKMRGEITV
+389 EKMQGEITV
-398 ESEEGKGTCFHVVL
+398 VSEEGKGTCFHVTL

>member
-1 MNGEKDTVIQTI
+1 MNGEKDTVMQNI
-13 RKRKGISL
+13 RKNKGISL
-21 RLRVTLLVS
+21 RLRITLLVS
-30 LMLLVLNG
+30 LLLLLLNG
-38 LLVGYSIYTS
+38 VLVGYSVHS
-48 GQHFTRA
+48 GGQYFTQA
-55 KEGLVAEMR
+55 TMALKVEMSAIKPSAEGTEAQTIQR
-64 VFPIDL
+64 WQ
-70 AEVPSQVS
+70 EVPLEMQ
-78 AETIKPGE
+78 
-86 VMEAEVTEFGEV
+86 
-98 KEFQKGE
+98 
-105 AIAVS
+105 AVS
-110 VLQAASTGF
+110 TEPSAVAISTLQEANSGF
-119 RKEILIFFFLI
+119 RQEILLAFLFV
-130 DVLGISLTYFVA
+130 DVVGILLTYFVA

-162 NWNCVMPE
+162 NWNCAMTE
-170 PETHDEIGQVS
+170 PDTHDEIGQVS
-181 ESFRHLMERLQESF
+181 ESFRHLMERLQDSF

-235 ETLRLCLD
+235 ETLELCLE

-250 MVEELLTISNP
+250 MVEELLVISNP
-261 AEEAKEEISLKK
+261 KEEAKEEISLKK
-273 MTGEIFQK
+273 MTEEIFQK
-281 YTGQI
+281 YAGQI

-298 QDTWYTHP
+298 QDTWYIHP

-350 GISSE
+350 GISPE

-360 FTCFYRADPSR
+360 FTCFYRAAPSR

-389 EKMRGEITV
+389 EKMQGEIIV
-398 ESEEGKGTCFHVVL
+398 ESEEGQGTCFHVTL

>member
-1 MNGEKDTVIQTI
+1 MNGEKDTVMQNI
-13 RKRKGISL
+13 RKNKGISL
-21 RLRVTLLVS
+21 RLRITLLVS
-30 LMLLVLNG
+30 LLLLLLNG
-38 LLVGYSIYTS
+38 VLVGYSVHS
-48 GQHFTRA
+48 GGQYFTQA
-55 KEGLVAEMR
+55 TMALKVEMSAIKPSAEGTEAQTIQR
-64 VFPIDL
+64 WQ
-70 AEVPSQVS
+70 EVPLEMQ
-78 AETIKPGE
+78 
-86 VMEAEVTEFGEV
+86 
-98 KEFQKGE
+98 
-105 AIAVS
+105 AVS
-110 VLQAASTGF
+110 TEPAAVAISTLQEANSGF
-119 RKEILIFFFLI
+119 RQEILLAFLFV
-130 DVLGISLTYFVA
+130 DVVGILLTYFVA

-162 NWNCVMPE
+162 NWNCAMTE
-170 PETHDEIGQVS
+170 PDTHDEIGQVS
-181 ESFRHLMERLQESF
+181 ESFRHLMERLQDSF
-195 QAQKHFAANAAH
+195 QVKKHFAANAAH

-235 ETLRLCLD
+235 ETLELCLE

-250 MVEELLTISNP
+250 MVEKLLVVSNP
-261 AEEAKEEISLKK
+261 KEEAKEEISLKK
-273 MTGEIFQK
+273 MIEEIFQK
-281 YTGQI
+281 YAGQI
-286 QEKDLVVWQQMQ
+286 QEKDLVVWQQVQ

-350 GISSE
+350 GISPE

-377 NGLGLSIVKTAV
+377 NGLGLSVVKTAV
-389 EKMRGEITV
+389 EKMQGEITV
-398 ESEEGKGTCFHVVL
+398 VSEEGKGTCFHVTL

>member
-1 MNGEKDTVIQTI
+1 MNGEKDTVMQNIG
-13 RKRKGISL
+13 KNKGISL
-21 RLRVTLLVS
+21 RLRITLLVS
-30 LMLLVLNG
+30 LLLLVLNG
-38 LLVGYSIYTS
+38 VLVGYSVYS
-48 GQHFTRA
+48 GGQYFTQA
-55 KEGLVAEMR
+55 TMALKVEMSAINPSAEGTEAQTIQR
-64 VFPIDL
+64 WQ
-70 AEVPSQVS
+70 EVPLEMQ
-78 AETIKPGE
+78 
-86 VMEAEVTEFGEV
+86 
-98 KEFQKGE
+98 
-105 AIAVS
+105 AVS
-110 VLQAASTGF
+110 TEPAAVAISTLQEANTGF
-119 RKEILIFFFLI
+119 RQEILLAFLFVDI
-130 DVLGISLTYFVA
+130 VGILLTYFVA
-142 GRALRPLTKLSAKM
+142 GRALQPLTKLSAKM

-162 NWNCVMPE
+162 NWNCAMTE
-170 PETHDEIGQVS
+170 PDTHDEIGQVS

-235 ETLRLCLD
+235 ETLQLCLE

-250 MVEELLTISNP
+250 MVEELLVISNP
-261 AEEAKEEISLKK
+261 KEEAKEEISLKK
-273 MTGEIFQK
+273 MTEEIFQK
-281 YTGQI
+281 YAAQI
-286 QEKDLVVWQQMQ
+286 QEKDLVVWQQIQ

-324 RQGGSIRLT
+324 QQGGSIRLT

-350 GISSE
+350 GISPE

-398 ESEEGKGTCFHVVL
+398 ESQEGKGTCFHVTL